1 MKEWGK
7 EIKDYMDMKELV
19 QWLNERTKEYDEG
32 NPTVSDK
39 EWDDKYF
46 QLVMM
51 EYYAGYQEANSP
63 TQKISWDAVS
73 ALNKVKH
80 NHPMLS
86 LDKTKDVD
94 EVKSFLGDKEY
105 LAMAKMD
112 GLTCSL
118 K

>member
-1 MKEWGK
+1 MVEILKEWIK

-63 TQKISWDAVS
+63 TQKIS
-73 ALNKVKH
+73 
-80 NHPMLS
+80 
-86 LDKTKDVD
+86 
-94 EVKSFLGDKEY
+94 
-105 LAMAKMD
+105 
-112 GLTCSL
+112 
-118 K
+118 